1 MFVPKGNARPDST
14 RDGNRRLSGVN
25 DLALIVPVR
34 GFSSGKSRL
43 AERLSG
49 EQRARLARAL
59 AEVVVDPRH
68 GVSIFVVCDDPDVAD
83 WAIGRGAE
91 PVLVEARGLNESLTA
106 ARPAIESRSA
116 AERFAIVHAD
126 LPLAH
131 DLGVVLRTRVENAA
145 PDAVVIASD
154 GRYDGTNVLLLQR
167 RVFTDWRFSYG
178 PGSCATHIE
187 QATSRGLRV
196 EMLESDDLG
205 LDLDT
210 AHDLDD
216 PRVRTFLDS
225 VLPGWSTP

>member
-1 MFVPKGNARPDST
+1 MSAPKGNARPDT
-14 RDGNRRLSGVN
+14 AHDGDRRLGGVD

-68 GVSIFVVCDDPDVAD
+68 GISTFVVCDDPDVAN
-83 WAIGRGAE
+83 WAVGRGAE

-106 ARPAIESRSA
+106 SRSA
-116 AERFAIVHAD
+116 IEARTPATWFAVVHAD

-131 DLGVVLRTRVENAA
+131 DLGGVLGKTVEEIS
-145 PDAVVIASD
+145 PDSIVIVSD
-154 GRYDGTNVLLLQR
+154 DRDDGTNVLLLR
-167 RVFTDWRFSYG
+167 REVFTDWRFSYG
-178 PGSCATHIE
+178 PGSCAAHLE
-187 QATSRGLRV
+187 QAASRGLGSAV
-196 EMLESDDLG
+196 LDSKDLG

-216 PRVRTFLDS
+216 PRVRVFLDS
-225 VLPGWSTP
+225 VLPGWSKS